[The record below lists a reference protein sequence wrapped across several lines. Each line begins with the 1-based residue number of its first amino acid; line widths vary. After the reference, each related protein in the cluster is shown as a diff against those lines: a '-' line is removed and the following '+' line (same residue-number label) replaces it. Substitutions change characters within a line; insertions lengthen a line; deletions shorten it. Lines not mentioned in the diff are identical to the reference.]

1 MEKAWL
7 YPECNLPVISNTYS
21 FALSDELQGLPRL
34 KGYEPVRNEVL
45 RVPHSLLQ
53 LVMVSITHS
62 SSPALAVLSGHR
74 AALSGQNFPTE
85 QELGMGL
92 LVDSGF
98 FGLLHTLEGLG
109 SSASNQENKI

>member
-34 KGYEPVRNEVL
+34 KGYEPLRNEVL
-45 RVPHSLLQ
+45 RVLHSLLQ

-74 AALSGQNFPTE
+74 AKTFRPKLPYGA
-85 QELGMGL
+85 
-92 LVDSGF
+92 GF
-98 FGLLHTLEGLG
+98 RNGTVG
-109 SSASNQENKI
+109 